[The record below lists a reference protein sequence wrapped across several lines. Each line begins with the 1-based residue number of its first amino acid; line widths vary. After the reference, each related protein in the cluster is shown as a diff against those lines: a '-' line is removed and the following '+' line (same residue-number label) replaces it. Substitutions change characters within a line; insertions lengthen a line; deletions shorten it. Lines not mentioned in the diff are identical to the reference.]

1 MPDNCGKCLEHS
13 GFQENIREL
22 CDFKH
27 KMTDSGIGTI
37 DRIWAT
43 VETKI
48 SKGMLVVFTIAI
60 IGLLGTLFGLVYH
73 SNQKLFHEMSDI
85 KADIATIKEKVK

>member
-1 MPDNCGKCLEHS
+1 MVSDCDKCPEHS
-13 GFQENIREL
+13 GFRENIREL

-37 DRIWAT
+37 DRLWET
-43 VETKI
+43 VEKKI

-60 IGLLGTLFGLVYH
+60 VGLLGTLFGLVYH

-85 KADIATIKEKVK
+85 KTDIAIIKEKVK